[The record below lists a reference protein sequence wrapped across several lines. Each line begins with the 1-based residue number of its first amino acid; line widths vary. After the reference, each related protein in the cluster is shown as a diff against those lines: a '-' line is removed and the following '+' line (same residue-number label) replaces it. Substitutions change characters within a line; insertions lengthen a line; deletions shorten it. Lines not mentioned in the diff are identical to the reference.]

1 MFTRI
6 LTASLL
12 ALGLVAGGALAQ
24 ENNSSSDA
32 TGNQRGQ
39 TSNCQG
45 QTDKSA
51 SRTSGGDAANCN

>member
-12 ALGLVAGGALAQ
+12 ALGLAAGATFAQ
-24 ENNSSSDA
+24 ESNSSDP

-45 QTDKSA
+45 QSDNSA